1 MARSNAVGK
10 LRQII
15 ESQQDDPKKALLDA
29 LGDLEHSE
37 VLHAQVLVA
46 THAGSKYHPGTKILR
61 TDRDLQEQQFQGSI
75 GLVVAV
81 GPLAFKDD
89 GPNKF
94 GGRTVEPG
102 DWVLYRAADGL
113 QLYINEVPC
122 RLFEDVNIKMR
133 VQDPTIYW

>member
-10 LRQII
+10 LRAIVELQT
-15 ESQQDDPKKALLDA
+15 DPKKALLDS
-29 LGDLEHSE
+29 LGELAGSE

-46 THAGSKYHPGTKILR
+46 THPGSKYHPGTTILR
-61 TDRDLQEQQFQGSI
+61 TDKDIQEQQFQGSI

-89 GPNKF
+89 GVNKF
-94 GGRTVEPG
+94 GSKTVAPG

-133 VQDPTIYW
+133 VTDPTIYW